1 MLIRVEKES
10 DRAAVYRINTA
21 AFERHAE
28 AELVETLRE
37 CVQPLISFVAEM
49 DAAVVGHIMFSPV
62 CVSADSRLRLMGLAP
77 MAVAPAY
84 QRQGIGSA
92 LVRAGLK
99 RCKALA
105 CNAVV
110 VLGHPEYYPRF
121 GFLPASR
128 FGLRCEYSVS
138 DEAFMAMELEPGVFE
153 RCIRSG
159 QPGVVRYHA
168 AFSKV

>member
-1 MLIRVEKES
+1 MLIRTEKKS

-21 AFERHAE
+21 AFERCAE

-37 CVQPLISFVAEM
+37 CVQPLISLVAEV

-62 CVSADSRLRLMGLAP
+62 CVSADSRLRPMGLAP

-92 LVRAGLK
+92 LVRAGLE

-105 CNAVV
+105 CSAVV
-110 VLGHPEYYPRF
+110 VLGHPAYYPRF

-128 FGLRCEYSVS
+128 FGLRCEYNVP
-138 DEAFMAMELEPGVFE
+138 DEVFLAMELESGIFE
-153 RCIRSG
+153 RCIHNG
-159 QPGVVRYHA
+159 QRCVVKYHA
-168 AFSKV
+168 AFRNV